1 MKLEPNIWFD
11 EVVKTYQ
18 IISPH
23 VHHTQVIT
31 CPDLNDELD
40 ILNISKVV
48 KEKFPDIVVIEKGE
62 INPLIRKCTLCWVL

>member
-40 ILNISKVV
+40 GKYIFKLNNTL
-48 KEKFPDIVVIEKGE
+48 IV
-62 INPLIRKCTLCWVL
+62 